1 MKKFLV
7 AFLIF
12 LTIVSPVFA
21 GGSKEKDEKKEEVIT
36 VLPDSEKSSVTT
48 ITTSTTVLATVKLYS
63 ETQITKGMV
72 DEYVAAAKEAG
83 QEVTAQAALETLI
96 AQSVY
101 AQFIENE
108 AKKLSDDDL
117 QKYVA
122 QAALSVASQ
131 YGINLEAD
139 QISDF
144 ITNTLGYSV
153 QDFANLVLPQI
164 IAEKALTEKYAD
176 FINEIITNP
185 TEEQIE
191 KTYNDNIDLF
201 KVNESVRVAHIFMPI
216 TDNASDNATKL
227 STMTSI
233 KAKLNA
239 GTLTFEKAVTDYSQ
253 DSGSNTNGGV
263 ISGWLEK
270 DSALGVQYF
279 GEDGVKAIFNL
290 AVGQISNVIEGPS
303 GYHIFKLIAHRDAY
317 TLTINDEYAEG
328 YTVKQFLTEAILEEF
343 YNQALSIA
351 LNDKLLPEL
360 MEQATIT
367 RTGV

>member
-1 MKKFLV
+1 MKKFLIV
-7 AFLIF
+7 FLVF
-12 LTIVSPVFA
+12 LTLVSPVFA
-21 GGSKEKDEKKEEVIT
+21 GGSKEKEEKKEEVIT
-36 VLPDSEKSSVTT
+36 VLPESEKSSVTS

-83 QEVTAQAALETLI
+83 EEITAQEALETLI

-101 AQFIENE
+101 AQYIENE
-108 AKKLSDDDL
+108 AKNISDEDL

-139 QISDF
+139 KISDF
-144 ITNTLGYSV
+144 ITNTLGYSI

-176 FINEIITNP
+176 FLKEIITDP

-201 KVNESVRVAHIFMPI
+201 KINESVRVAHIFMPI

-227 STMTSI
+227 STMTSV

-239 GTLTFEKAVTDYSQ
+239 GTITFEKAVSDYSQ

-279 GEDGVKAIFNL
+279 GEEGVKAIFNL

-317 TLTINDEYAEG
+317 TLSLDDEYAEG

-351 LNDKLLPEL
+351 LNEKLLPEL